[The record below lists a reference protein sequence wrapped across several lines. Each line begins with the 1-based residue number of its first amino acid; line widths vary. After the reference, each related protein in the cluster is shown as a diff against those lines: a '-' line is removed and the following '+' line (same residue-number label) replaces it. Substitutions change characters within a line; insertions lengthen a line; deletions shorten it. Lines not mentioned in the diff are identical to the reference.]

1 MTMLKKFI
9 CEMPKDDKFINAF
22 CLGFTLLIAAI
33 IAVGAYSCG
42 ASLAVSMAIALVIV
56 LFACGYRFILLWDL
70 FHDSLDGSPR
80 RSTSDYVVTGL
91 TGR

>member
-1 MTMLKKFI
+1 MLKKFI

-22 CLGFTLLIAAI
+22 CLGFALLIAAI

-56 LFACGYRFILLWDL
+56 FLICGYRFVLLWNL
-70 FHDSLDGSPR
+70 FQDSLYGSPR
-80 RSTSDYVVTGL
+80 RSTCDYEVTGL
-91 TGR
+91 TGH